1 MPPESTRVERPGA
14 SPATAPGATR
24 KALGL
29 TLEPVPPGL
38 VAVPASLLAVRQIPQ
53 IQAELAQALGLDPL
67 RHTSVGLLTCDSDDA
82 LYVALDEAT
91 KQADVDV
98 VFGRSFYAGAAHA
111 SGPLSGEVLG
121 IVAGADP
128 EHVAEGVWA
137 VREALREVSF
147 HRFERTEGP
156 AFLAHAIGSVGSY
169 LAAEAGI
176 PLGASMAYLIA
187 PPLESVVGIDAAL
200 KAADVRLAKH
210 IPPPSETN
218 FGGAFLHGEL
228 REVEA
233 ATVAFVEAIRAIV
246 ASPMGGLRRP
256 DRLRR

>member
-1 MPPESTRVERPGA
+1 MPPESPRVERPGHSA
-14 SPATAPGATR
+14 ATAPGATR

-29 TLEPVPPGL
+29 TLEPVPAGL
-38 VAVPASLLAVRQIPQ
+38 TAIPASLLAVRQIPLLDAQ
-53 IQAELAQALGLDPL
+53 LASALGLDPS
-67 RHTSVGLLTCDSDDA
+67 RHASVGLLTCDSDDA

-147 HRFERTEGP
+147 HRFEGSEGP

-176 PLGASMAYLIA
+176 PVGSAMAYLIA
-187 PPLESVVGIDAAL
+187 PPLESIVGIDAAL
-200 KAADVRLAKH
+200 KVADVRLAKH

-233 ATVAFVEAIRAIV
+233 ATVAFVEAIRAVV
-246 ASPMGGLRRP
+246 ASPLGGLRRP